1 MVRFNTQGIGTAP
14 AALTVI
20 KGSKLTTAQT
30 PVPVAIPT
38 GKSFGGWFKNAAC
51 PQPWNNTPDTV
62 TADITLYAKWTPKM
76 LSKQDLW
83 KSKETE
89 WPTNYF
95 RIPALAETKDGT
107 LIAVTDLRYNHSA
120 DIGKFGPNGEWG
132 QDSHIHRV
140 DVTVK
145 RSTDHGVT

>member
-1 MVRFNTQGIGTAP
+1 MVVAGN
-14 AALTVI
+14 
-20 KGSKLTTAQT
+20 KLTAVQT
-30 PVPVAIPT
+30 PASIAIPT
-38 GKSFGGWFKNAAC
+38 DKSFAGWFKEADCINK
-51 PQPWNNTPDTV
+51 WNNDTDTV
-62 TADITLYAKWTPKM
+62 TADITLYAKWTPEAP
-76 LSKQDLW
+76 SKHDLW

-89 WPTNYF
+89 GATNYF
-95 RIPALAETKDGT
+95 RIPAFAETKDGT